1 MDHAQGRAFHHHL
14 ARAIMHLNYLAGL
27 LPFFEPSIEWDDPTT
42 DHQFRTGRPNPASR
56 SLHTFAPLPA
66 SSNPPTMVSHGG
78 IPSHMILN
86 PEPNLRPLTRFSR
99 EEEGHNPI
107 IEAGA
112 RAPVPSGGHASTPP
126 LDNSTL
132 PTPTPGHP
140 RVTTRITTPVPVRS
154 KQRSTSRHPSLPI
167 ISEIPHTGF
176 NSDDSDEDAA
186 SKAPS
191 AHESS
196 VMDTGPT
203 ATTTMSST
211 SHTTPPG
218 TSTPLVLIHPTPP
231 YASFNLRILLEIPV
245 IHRTDRGQ
253 IWMIKSSSISKMTR
267 SPVLHGKQ
275 LGRDYVVTL
284 RSARCDG
291 RSSSKCLTS
300 KIASSLLTNQRQK
313 IESR

>member
-1 MDHAQGRAFHHHL
+1 
-14 ARAIMHLNYLAGL
+14 
-27 LPFFEPSIEWDDPTT
+27 
-42 DHQFRTGRPNPASR
+42 
-56 SLHTFAPLPA
+56 
-66 SSNPPTMVSHGG
+66 
-78 IPSHMILN
+78 MILN

-154 KQRSTSRHPSLPI
+154 KQCSTPPDEPQPKKKQRSTSGPDSTSRHPSLPI

-253 IWMIKSSSISKMTR
+253 IWMIKSSSISKMTIGAR
-267 SPVLHGKQ
+267 LRRDPTVCKMRWTILKQ
-275 LGRDYVVTL
+275 MPDQQNRIQPPHEPEAED
-284 RSARCDG
+284 
-291 RSSSKCLTS
+291 
-300 KIASSLLTNQRQK
+300 
-313 IESR
+313 